1 MKVGD
6 LVRPWGVLL
15 DNRIGLLLSLDEE
28 ASTAEVLWGG
38 KSEHTNLAAIRSLKA
53 TNKKTIDIERQSG
66 YAFVSQ

>member
-15 DNRIGLLLSLDEE
+15 DNRIGLLLSLNEE

-38 KSEHTNLAAIRSLKA
+38 KSEHTNLAVIRSLKA
-53 TNKKTIDIERQSG
+53 TNKKTIDIERQEG
-66 YAFVSQ
+66 YAYVSQ